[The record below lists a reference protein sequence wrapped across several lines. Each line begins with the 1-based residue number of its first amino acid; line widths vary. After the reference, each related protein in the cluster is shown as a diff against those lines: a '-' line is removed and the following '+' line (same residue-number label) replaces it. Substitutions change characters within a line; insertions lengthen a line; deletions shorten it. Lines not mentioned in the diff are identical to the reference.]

1 MKSAVTFFRWVAL
14 PMFVVMVAG
23 CGSLSG
29 SDGVLPD
36 RKVEYKKSREVSRDL
51 EIPPDLTSSS
61 MTDDLVIPGTGT
73 GGAATLS
80 KLESRDQARGIVAG
94 QGEVLPTIQGI
105 EVKRDGEQRWLVI
118 RSEPEDVWFKVVE
131 FWQESGIL
139 LEQQDPTVGI
149 MVTDWV
155 ENRAD
160 IKSDFIS
167 DAFRGLLDGLYS
179 ASTRDQ
185 FRIRIE
191 PGAEPGTTE
200 LYLTQRG
207 MQETIIQDGQGDVE
221 RTVWNPRETD
231 HGLEAAMLRRLM
243 VYLGVED
250 QAATQA
256 LAAKGAAAGQR
267 SRLTKSEDQIS
278 LTVNEE
284 FPRAWRLTGIAL
296 DRVGFAVEDRDRTGG
311 IYFVRYNDPTQG
323 VEDEGLLSKLA
334 FWKDSDSNLDKE
346 QQYQVTLLSEGETTR
361 VVVRNEQGEQDNSE
375 TAQRILTLLHE
386 QIR

>member
-1 MKSAVTFFRWVAL
+1 
-14 PMFVVMVAG
+14 
-23 CGSLSG
+23 
-29 SDGVLPD
+29 
-36 RKVEYKKSREVSRDL
+36 
-51 EIPPDLTSSS
+51 
-61 MTDDLVIPGTGT
+61 
-73 GGAATLS
+73 
-80 KLESRDQARGIVAG
+80 
-94 QGEVLPTIQGI
+94 
-105 EVKRDGEQRWLVI
+105 
-118 RSEPEDVWFKVVE
+118 
-131 FWQESGIL
+131 
-139 LEQQDPTVGI
+139 
-149 MVTDWV
+149 
-155 ENRAD
+155 
-160 IKSDFIS
+160 
-167 DAFRGLLDGLYS
+167 
-179 ASTRDQ
+179 
-185 FRIRIE
+185 
-191 PGAEPGTTE
+191 
-200 LYLTQRG
+200 
-207 MQETIIQDGQGDVE
+207 
-221 RTVWNPRETD
+221 
-231 HGLEAAMLRRLM
+231 MLRRLM

>member
-36 RKVEYKKSREVSRDL
+36 RKVEYKKSRQVSRDL

-73 GGAATLS
+73 GGATTLS

-131 FWQESGIL
+131 FWRESGIL
-139 LEQQDPTVGI
+139 LEEQDPTVGI

-334 FWKDSDSNLDKE
+334 FWRDSDSNLDKE